1 MKDEALRL
9 ALNVLMNRVSPDHE
23 AITTIKQVLE
33 QSVAASDTSQEP
45 VAKIEKTQHEPFAW
59 YVDFGNED
67 EPNYFSKTKPDEPR
81 ASVKPLYT
89 APPKRKWQGLTDDE
103 YSQLHDGLYQQGKSL
118 GWVVDQIE
126 EKLKERNL

>member
-81 ASVKPLYT
+81 AMVIPVYT
-89 APPKRKWQGLTDDE
+89 F
-103 YSQLHDGLYQQGKSL
+103 S
-118 GWVVDQIE
+118 
-126 EKLKERNL
+126 LKEKNT